1 MHLVHCALGY
11 PMHPQRSLHSYMV
24 LEPLSMASIADQL
37 QSYRS
42 ALEAAQSK
50 GDGATIRKLEQT
62 IRDLEAFSQRHPD
75 ATAAPSPLEVFCD
88 LNPSDVNC
96 LVYDD

>member
-1 MHLVHCALGY
+1 
-11 PMHPQRSLHSYMV
+11 MHPQRSLHSYMV

-62 IRDLEAFSQRHPD
+62 IRDLGAFSQRHPD